1 MIAFSLLSFN
11 VWNRAVQCLS
21 ILDVLLSL
29 AMYVRNS
36 EQQMCRPEIV
46 MLSEESGITKP
57 FIDIKNG
64 RHPCIARTFTGEFI
78 PNDISIG
85 NQVRNFIKKTTWINK
100 HFFFLISGVKSIMA
114 KKSAYFSD
122 RSKYGR

>member
-1 MIAFSLLSFN
+1 
-11 VWNRAVQCLS
+11 
-21 ILDVLLSL
+21 
-29 AMYVRNS
+29 
-36 EQQMCRPEIV
+36 

-85 NQVRNFIKKTTWINK
+85 NQVRIVSLKKTK
-100 HFFFLISGVKSIMA
+100 QQSE
-114 KKSAYFSD
+114 
-122 RSKYGR
+122 

>member
-1 MIAFSLLSFN
+1 M
-11 VWNRAVQCLS
+11 WNRAVQCLS

-46 MLSEESGITKP
+46 MLSEELTKP

-85 NQVRNFIKKTTWINK
+85 NQVRISFKKKQTTT
-100 HFFFLISGVKSIMA
+100 
-114 KKSAYFSD
+114 
-122 RSKYGR
+122 